1 MKVCKM
7 FRFDAAHYL
16 PNYEGKCSRLHGHG
30 WVLEV
35 EVEGPVHEDG
45 MVVDFAALKV
55 AVNHNI
61 IDLLDHRCL
70 NDLAKEPEFLGTAFD
85 NPTCE
90 NLLDWMWQRIEGVFD
105 GCELS
110 RLRLYETPDSFAEMT
125 HDSSKVA

>member
-16 PNYEGKCSRLHGHG
+16 PHYEGKCKNLHGHG

-35 EVEGPVHEDG
+35 EVDGPVCEDG
-45 MVVDFAALKV
+45 MVVDFVTLKTV
-55 AVNHNI
+55 VNHNI
-61 IDLLDHRCL
+61 IDKLDHKCL
-70 NDLAKEPEFLGTAFD
+70 NDLSKEPWYLGSAFD

-90 NLLDWMWQRIEGVFD
+90 NLLIWMWHQIDGVWH

-110 RLRLYETPDSFAEMT
+110 RLRLYETPDSYAEVT
-125 HDSSKVA
+125 ASG